1 MKGKNHI
8 LQKIFNKNET
18 YLFLILLTYSIL
30 VTAVNSSFL
39 TLENFF
45 DILRSSA
52 GMGILAMGV
61 LVVILSGGID
71 VSFTAVAISGGYIA
85 VRATMAAGVDN
96 LVLAF
101 LISCAVGVLLGAI
114 NGLIISFFRLPTL
127 IATLG
132 TLSVFFGALTTF
144 VGTKSVNAREMPKC
158 FINFGSAKL
167 IHLSNA
173 KGHTYGLSVFVI
185 PLLFAILLTWL
196 LLKYT
201 MLGRGIY
208 ALGNNRESALRAG
221 FHLARTQLFIYCYVG
236 FLAGIMGVVYVSE
249 VRWVNPVDLVGQE
262 LTVIAAVVIGGAKLT
277 GGSGTILGTILGVA
291 IVRVLH
297 STLVLLGLSSSWNDF
312 FVGLIIL
319 VSVGITSYQN
329 KLKNE
334 KSLTFKT

>member
-1 MKGKNHI
+1 MLKKVF
-8 LQKIFNKNET
+8 KRSET
-18 YLFLILLTYSIL
+18 YLFLILFAYSIL
-30 VTAVNSSFL
+30 VTSINSSFM
-39 TLENFF
+39 TFENLF
-45 DILRSSA
+45 DILRSST

-85 VRATMAAGVDN
+85 VKVIMATGVDN
-96 LVLAF
+96 LAFAF
-101 LISCAVGVLLGAI
+101 LISCMIGILLGAV
-114 NGLIISFFRLPTL
+114 NGFIISFFKLPTL

-158 FINFGSAKL
+158 FIRFGSTKL
-167 IHLSNA
+167 LELTNV
-173 KGHTYGLSVFVI
+173 KGHVYGLSVFVI
-185 PLLFAILLTWL
+185 PLVIAILLTWFI
-196 LLKYT
+196 LKYT

-208 ALGNNRESALRAG
+208 ALGNDEESTIRAG
-221 FHLARTQLFIYCYVG
+221 FNVTGIKFFIYCYVG
-236 FLAGIMGVVYVSE
+236 LLSGIMGVVYVSE

-297 STLVLLGLSSSWNDF
+297 STLVFLGLSSSWNDL
-312 FVGLIIL
+312 FVGLIIII
-319 VSVGITSYQN
+319 SVGITSYQYTREN
-329 KLKNE
+329 KKRL
-334 KSLTFKT
+334 SFKA